1 MYKLLTDS
9 NPKTN
14 KSIEFGYLTAIL
26 HLAPHKVSGHNL
38 CPKASQGCIGCC
50 LNTAGHGQWDTTQ
63 QARIRRSKLFI
74 ENPTEFY
81 KLLYADIEKLKRQA
95 DKLGLK
101 PCLRL
106 NGTSDIPKLALKVA
120 RDFPELQVY
129 DYTKIL
135 DTLKRSDLP
144 TNYHLTFSHTEDN
157 LSECIEALNLG
168 FNVAVVFAK
177 ELPKTSLF
185 REVVDGDTHDL
196 RFLDPKGVIV
206 GLKAKGKAKQDE
218 TGFVV
223 RGMGL

>member
-9 NPKTN
+9 NPKTS

-26 HLAPHKVSGHNL
+26 HLAPHKLSGKNL
-38 CPKASQGCIGCC
+38 CPKASKGCIETC

-63 QARIRRSKLFI
+63 KARVRRSKLFM

-81 KLLYADIEKLKRQA
+81 QLLYADIEKLKRQA
-95 DKLGLK
+95 EKLGLK

-144 TNYHLTFSHTEDN
+144 TNYHLTFSRTEDN
-157 LSECIEALNLG
+157 LAECLQALSLG
-168 FNVAVVFAK
+168 FNVAAVFHK
-177 ELPKTSLF
+177 LPDTF
-185 REVVDGDTHDL
+185 HGFDVIDGDIHDL
-196 RFLDPKGVIV
+196 RFLDSKKVIV
-206 GLKAKGKAKQDE
+206 GLKAKGKARQDI
-218 TGFVV
+218 TGFVAEV
-223 RGMGL
+223 RL

>member
-9 NPKTN
+9 NPKTS

-26 HLAPHKVSGHNL
+26 HLAPYKISGYNL
-38 CPKASQGCIGCC
+38 CPKASKGCIATC
-50 LNTAGHGQWDTTQ
+50 LNTAGHGQWNTTQ

-81 KLLYADIEKLKRQA
+81 QLLYKDIEKLKRQA

-144 TNYHLTFSHTEDN
+144 TNYHLTFSRTEDN
-157 LSECIEALNLG
+157 LAECLQALSLG
-168 FNVAVVFAK
+168 FNVAAVFHK
-177 ELPKTSLF
+177 LPDTF
-185 REVVDGDTHDL
+185 HGFDVIDGDIHDL
-196 RFLDPKGVIV
+196 RFLDSKKVIV
-206 GLKAKGKAKQDE
+206 GLKAKGKARQDI
-218 TGFVV
+218 TGFVAEV
-223 RGMGL
+223 RL